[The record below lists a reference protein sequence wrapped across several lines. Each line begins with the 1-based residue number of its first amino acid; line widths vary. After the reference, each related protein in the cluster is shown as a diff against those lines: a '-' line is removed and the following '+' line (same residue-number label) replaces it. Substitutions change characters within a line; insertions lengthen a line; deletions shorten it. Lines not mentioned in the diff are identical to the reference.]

1 METGMR
7 MNDGIKYLALAV
19 CSAIVT
25 YPTASC
31 TAGLVIP
38 GYSYRTYQSHLIMLT
53 QKQKKHKLFRKRAGI
68 EPIIGHCKSG
78 HRLGRNFHRSLQGDS
93 INVVIAAAAFNFKRV
108 LKALLTFIQ
117 KWIL

>member
-1 METGMR
+1 MR
-7 MNDGIKYLALAV
+7 MNDGMRDFLKYLVVAL
-19 CSAIVT
+19 CSAIVA
-25 YPTASC
+25 YLTASC

-53 QKQKKHKLFRKRAGI
+53 QNQKKHKLFRKRAGI